1 MTCLLLTRYYV
12 YNKKSMR
19 QVSIILISTV
29 FIFKEI
35 LNVEKGWSCLEGHY
49 RLNINDIPLIIILCF
64 AINKL
69 ISNKA
74 KKETFS
80 Q

>member
-1 MTCLLLTRYYV
+1 
-12 YNKKSMR
+12 MR
-19 QVSIILISTV
+19 HLSIILISTFLI

-35 LNVEKGWSCLEGHY
+35 LNVEKGWPCLEGHY
-49 RLNINDIPLIIILCF
+49 RLNINDIPLIILLCF

-74 KKETFS
+74 KKETFFK
-80 Q
+80 

>member
-1 MTCLLLTRYYV
+1 
-12 YNKKSMR
+12 MR
-19 QVSIILISTV
+19 QVSIILISTFLI

-35 LNVEKGWSCLEGHY
+35 LNIEKGWSCLEGHY

-74 KKETFS
+74 KKETFFK
-80 Q
+80 

>member
-1 MTCLLLTRYYV
+1 
-12 YNKKSMR
+12 MR
-19 QVSIILISTV
+19 QLSIILISTFVV
-29 FIFKEI
+29 FVFKEI

-49 RLNINDIPLIIILCF
+49 RLNIIDIPLIIFLCF

-74 KKETFS
+74 KKETFFK
-80 Q
+80 

>member
-1 MTCLLLTRYYV
+1 V
-12 YNKKSMR
+12 SIIKKELR
-19 QVSIILISTV
+19 QVSIILISTFVV

-35 LNVEKGWSCLEGHY
+35 LNIEKGWSCLDGHY

-74 KKETFS
+74 KNATFPK
-80 Q
+80 